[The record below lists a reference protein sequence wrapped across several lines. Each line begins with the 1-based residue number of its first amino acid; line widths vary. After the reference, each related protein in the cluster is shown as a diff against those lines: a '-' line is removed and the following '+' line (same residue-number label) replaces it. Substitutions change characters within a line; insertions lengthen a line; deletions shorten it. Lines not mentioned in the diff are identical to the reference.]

1 LSRERRVPIAREGW
15 PVIGTVT
22 AVLGTVAVVGVFAGH
37 PVAVLPLLLGLAF
50 SLNFFRDPERLP
62 PPEERFVVSPADGRV
77 LHVTSVRE
85 EQFLGAPATRISIFM
100 SPLDVHVN
108 RSPVAG
114 TVTLVRHTPGRFRA
128 AFDDKASLDNERN
141 AILVEG
147 GGRRYLMVQ
156 IAGAIARRIRCHV
169 QAGSRVE
176 RGGRVGM
183 IMFGS
188 RCDLYLPPDVRPTVA
203 RGDRLRAGASVV
215 GEVPL

>member
-1 LSRERRVPIAREGW
+1 MPIAREGW

-22 AVLGTVAVVGVFAGH
+22 AVLGAVAVVGVLAGH
-37 PVAVLPLLLGLAF
+37 PVAAGPLVLGLAF
-50 SLNFFRDPERLP
+50 SLNFFRDPERIP
-62 PPEERFVVSPADGRV
+62 PPEERLVVSPADGRV
-77 LHVTSVRE
+77 LHVTSTRE

-114 TVTLVRHTPGRFRA
+114 TVTLVRYTPGKFRA

-147 GGRRYLMVQ
+147 GGRRYLLVQ
-156 IAGAIARRIRCHV
+156 IAGAVARRIRCHV
-169 QAGSRVE
+169 QPGNRVE

-188 RCDLYLPPDVRPTVA
+188 RCDLYLPPEVRPTVA
-203 RGDRLRAGASVV
+203 RGDRVRAGASVV
-215 GEVPL
+215 GEVPA